1 MMISMFLFML
11 YNLADSIWVS
21 GLGSKALAAIGFI
34 SPLYMIIVGLGNAF
48 GVGTNS
54 LIARFIGADNYK
66 EANNAA
72 FMVYYWVYFF
82 LLYPV
87 FL

>member
-1 MMISMFLFML
+1 
-11 YNLADSIWVS
+11 
-21 GLGSKALAAIGFI
+21 
-34 SPLYMIIVGLGNAF
+34 MIIVGLGNAF

-72 FMVYYWVYFF
+72 FMVYY
-82 LLYPV
+82 
-87 FL
+87 